1 MDSCLGTHGRYPTP
15 LLVLEFVK
23 KFGGLFIIKH
33 QHYVVNAVFQAR
45 KIVNIFVM
53 LPT

>member
-15 LLVLEFVK
+15 LLVLEFLK
-23 KFGGLFIIKH
+23 KIGELFIIKH
-33 QHYVVNAVFQAR
+33 EHNIVNVVFQAR

-53 LPT
+53 LPR